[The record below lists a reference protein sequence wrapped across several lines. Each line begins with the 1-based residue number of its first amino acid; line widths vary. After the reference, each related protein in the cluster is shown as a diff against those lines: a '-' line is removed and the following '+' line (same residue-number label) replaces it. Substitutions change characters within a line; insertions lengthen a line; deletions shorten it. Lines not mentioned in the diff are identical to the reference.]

1 MTTDSPRLK
10 SARVVVRQR
19 AFSARRHP
27 ETGAI
32 AGTVIAGTVM
42 DRSGVVVIATPEGGF
57 RLSLLPPGN
66 DSMVVEMVVE
76 EKGFKQPTLRSV
88 HVVASATAAVNVKLE
103 NVKLEKVKLEAGR
116 DAVRIEGPG
125 SAQLAEARSS
135 ALGWGTDQVWMADLP
150 LAHRNFRQIL
160 ADERFCGRV

>member
-1 MTTDSPRLK
+1 
-10 SARVVVRQR
+10 
-19 AFSARRHP
+19 
-27 ETGAI
+27 
-32 AGTVIAGTVM
+32 
-42 DRSGVVVIATPEGGF
+42 
-57 RLSLLPPGN
+57 
-66 DSMVVEMVVE
+66 MVVEMVVE

-103 NVKLEKVKLEAGR
+103 NVKLEKVKLEKVKLEAGR